1 MVGEIDSRAFC
12 MLTNPVK
19 SFQMDLKIQIE
30 NETKSLKQNKATR
43 DILRPQTFPEFKIM
57 FAF

>member
-1 MVGEIDSRAFC
+1 